1 MSWNPAL
8 IDGPITV
15 YTYGEPDADGV
26 RPVTGTIDGYHIN
39 VAPHLVTEELAVYA
53 VVPENPAR
61 IFAGGSTG
69 WLKFPDEATARALL
83 ADYWIDDIEGEE

>member
-69 WLKFPDEATARALL
+69 WLKFPDEATAKLLL
-83 ADYWIDDIEGEE
+83 ADYWIEPEGNN